1 MKFAIFPEY
10 FFSGLCALA
19 VLLILRLVFGKRLSG
34 TGRFFLV
41 AYVLY
46 LSALYSVV
54 GIPGL
59 PYLYWGPNVNLIPF
73 SDFQDSR
80 FLWLSGMNVLLTVP
94 LGFLLPMI
102 WQRYRNFGD
111 TFLAGF
117 GTSLSIEVLQL
128 FSGRSTD
135 IDDLIF
141 NTLGA
146 CLGFLLAKLLFGK
159 RFPIGVRSG
168 KKDLLAL
175 PPVRLCTVH
184 PAVRAALDDG
194 TGAGTG
200 ALRLCGGGVPHGKE
214 HPAFTRESER
224 GAFV

>member
-1 MKFAIFPEY
+1 MKFYLTYFILAIVI
-10 FFSGLCALA
+10 LA
-19 VLLILRLVFGKRLSG
+19 VLLILRLIFGKRLTGS
-34 TGRFFLV
+34 GRFFLV
-41 AYVLY
+41 AYALY
-46 LSALYSVV
+46 LSVLYSVV
-54 GIPGL
+54 GLPGI
-59 PYLYWGPNVNLIPF
+59 PYLSWLPNVNLIPF

-146 CLGFLLAKLLFGK
+146 CLGFLIAMLLFGK

-168 KKDLLAL
+168 NKDLLAL
-175 PPVRLCTVH
+175 LTV
-184 PAVRAALDDG
+184 DG
-194 TGAGTG
+194 LVFFFHFF
-200 ALRLCGGGVPHGKE
+200 LRFSVIGLLY
-214 HPAFTRESER
+214 
-224 GAFV
+224 

>member
-1 MKFAIFPEY
+1 MNFAIFLEF

-19 VLLILRLVFGKRLSG
+19 VLLILRLIFGKRLTGS
-34 TGRFFLV
+34 GRFFLV
-41 AYVLY
+41 AYALY
-46 LSALYSVV
+46 LSVLYSVV
-54 GIPGL
+54 GMPGL

-146 CLGFLLAKLLFGK
+146 CLGFLIAMLLFGK
-159 RFPIGVRSG
+159 RFPIGVRSE
-168 KKDLLAL
+168 KRDLLAL
-175 PPVRLCTVH
+175 LTV
-184 PAVRAALDDG
+184 DG
-194 TGAGTG
+194 LVFFFHFF
-200 ALRLCGGGVPHGKE
+200 LRFSVIGLLY
-214 HPAFTRESER
+214 
-224 GAFV
+224 